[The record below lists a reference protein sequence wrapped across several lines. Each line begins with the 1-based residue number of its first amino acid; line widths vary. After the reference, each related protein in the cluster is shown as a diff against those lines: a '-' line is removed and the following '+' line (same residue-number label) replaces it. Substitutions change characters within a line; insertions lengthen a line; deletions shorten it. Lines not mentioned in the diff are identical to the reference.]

1 MVLHVGCAM
10 TSCALSSRI
19 SEALELFMLMSRLL
33 QASAKADL
41 ETALSYAQ
49 QGNNQSQRLQQDV
62 QRLQNELQKLQV
74 SCDTCVHCAVQ
85 AVV

>member
-1 MVLHVGCAM
+1 
-10 TSCALSSRI
+10 
-19 SEALELFMLMSRLL
+19 MLMSRLL